1 MAFLAST
8 QIPADAYAE
17 AKRIANTLDA
27 KCGEWIGF
35 LAEDVDADQVWI
47 LYRELKHTLDRLD
60 AIAAVPGIVEYAQA
74 QEDVLDYDV
83 AAEFG
88 AMTTAITNAG
98 TWTYNAIPRDGNG
111 YTLTHTTTTLGER
124 IPRIFTPS
132 QTAPLVPLLQAIV
145 DAIA

>member
-27 KCGEWIGF
+27 KCEEWIGF
-35 LAEDVDADQVWI
+35 LASDVDADQVWS
-47 LYRELKHTLDRLD
+47 LYRELKHTLDRLN
-60 AIAAVPGIVEYAQA
+60 AIAAVTGIKEYAQA
-74 QEDVLDYDV
+74 QEELPDYEV
-83 AAEFG
+83 VVEFG
-88 AMTTAITNAG
+88 VMTTAITNAG
-98 TWTYNAIPRDGNG
+98 TWVYNAIPRDGSG

-124 IPRIFTPS
+124 IPRIFTPT